1 MRSVAGSGAMIGN
14 PHESLERMVL
24 VSDRNQ
30 AAAERRVA
38 LSEVG
43 EDVELPH
50 AGRVRAKVDTHGE
63 WAVLLQC
70 W

>member
-24 VSDRNQ
+24 VSDRKQ

-38 LSEVG
+38 LSG
-43 EDVELPH
+43 S
-50 AGRVRAKVDTHGE
+50 R
-63 WAVLLQC
+63 
-70 W
+70 